1 MKKVYIFLADGFETI
16 EAMAPVDMLRRCK
29 IDIKTVSI
37 SDTRNVV
44 CSHGVPMVADM
55 TLKEAEAASGTNAAS
70 GVSSAADENGGA
82 LSDGDMIILPGG
94 YPGYENL
101 ANSDAVGRIVKQ
113 YYAQGKWVA
122 AICGAPAVLARFKIA
137 TGSHITCHTSV
148 KEKMGFYIYTGKPVE
163 QDENLI
169 TGIGAGL
176 SIDFAMKLV
185 RVLTDEETVKSLKRR
200 MEIKN

>member
-37 SDTRNVV
+37 SDSRKVI
-44 CSHGVPMVADM
+44 CSHNVQMLADM
-55 TLKEAEAASGTNAAS
+55 TLS
-70 GVSSAADENGGA
+70 DA
-82 LSDGDMIILPGG
+82 LPDGDMIILPGG

-101 ANSDAVGRIVKQ
+101 ADSEAVGKIVKD
-113 YYAQGKWVA
+113 YYDQGKWVA

-148 KEKMGFYIYTGKPVE
+148 KDKMSSYIYTGKPVE

-169 TGIGAGL
+169 TGIGAGH

-185 RVLTDEETVKSLKRR
+185 RVLTDEDTVESLKRR

>member
-16 EAMAPVDMLRRCK
+16 EAMAPVDMLRRCN
-29 IDIKTVSI
+29 IDVKTVSI
-37 SDTRNVV
+37 SDSRKVI
-44 CSHGVPMVADM
+44 CSHHVQMLADM
-55 TLKEAEAASGTNAAS
+55 TLSDAETAASANAEAGANA
-70 GVSSAADENGGA
+70 GA

-101 ANSDAVGRIVKQ
+101 ANSDAVGRIVKE
-113 YYAQGKWVA
+113 YYIQGKWVA

-148 KEKMGFYIYTGKPVE
+148 KERMGFYIYTGKPVE

-185 RVLTDEETVKSLKRR
+185 RVLTDEETVEHLKKN
-200 MEIKN
+200 MEIST